1 MDMTLLAA
9 LVLIALVLVIAGLLL
24 RRRNS
29 KRLQRRFGPEYE
41 RTVHD
46 AGSREKA
53 EAELLKREKR
63 VQKLRIVPLTPE
75 QAARFS
81 EDWRMLQARFVDSP
95 RGVLMDADRLVTELM
110 RLRGYPMADF
120 DTRAADISVDHPAVV
135 HHYRAARE
143 IALRDPRGQADTEAL
158 RQAVVHYRALFS
170 ELLEVAEPRRE
181 EPSHERGGLL
191 HRKPAQK
198 SAEKSHHLENH

>member
-1 MDMTLLAA
+1 MDMTMLAG
-9 LVLIALVLVIAGLLL
+9 LVLVALVVVVAALLL
-24 RRRNS
+24 KRRS
-29 KRLQRRFGPEYE
+29 SERLQKHFGPEYE
-41 RTVHD
+41 RTVND

-63 VQKLRIVPLTPE
+63 VHKLKLVPLAPE

-81 EDWRMLQARFVDSP
+81 DEWRVLQGRFVDSP

-135 HHYRAARE
+135 HHYRTARD
-143 IALRDPRGQADTEAL
+143 IALRDQRGEADTEAL
-158 RQAVVHYRALFS
+158 RQAVVNYRALFA
-170 ELLEVAEPRRE
+170 ELLEVE
-181 EPSHERGGLL
+181 EPHEEPQRGGLF
-191 HRKPAQK
+191 HRKH
-198 SAEKSHHLENH
+198 EKPPVPETHHMEKH